1 MAYLFFY
8 LISFAI
14 VGIFIKN
21 AAVVEEE
28 LDNSAV
34 E

>member
-1 MAYLFFY
+1 MAYLIFY
-8 LISFAI
+8 LVSFAI
-14 VGIFIKN
+14 MGIFIKN

-28 LDNSAV
+28 FDYPVV